1 MKARRVFFTVL
12 LLFLFSGCR
21 SKLEPLPPSEVSEGY
36 RGEILGI
43 DKNINE
49 ETIDA
54 YLNREDCVYYDM
66 RLLYDP
72 ADFSAIGGDS
82 YLSSIIEGFEVLPLP
97 YLLKVENLPQE
108 VGEGYLGRSLYYYD
122 ENHQLTSNYEEALD
136 IIHAYFP
143 EDKNIIL
150 MCGGGGYANSTR
162 KLLMELG
169 YDETRIYNA
178 GGVWYYQGENLK
190 ELEKDEEGNIVDQGI
205 VVHEID
211 FDELTRTTDSIQI
224 KEKENYNLHKEE
236 IYIDIYSFEDVL
248 KLQEEKADFLIYIY
262 LPGCLSCAEFA
273 PVLRE
278 YLEENEMTIYRMNIN
293 LASGETNVINR
304 HIRYAPSIA
313 VFNEGDLIAYLDVE
327 SEIDLPYYQ
336 STEGLGEWL
345 SQFIK

>member
-1 MKARRVFFTVL
+1 MNQIMQNYQNVYGNIYKKSQFFLEFIYSNIFFVL
-12 LLFLFSGCR
+12 LSFEDNAIFLM
-21 SKLEPLPPSEVSEGY
+21 K
-36 RGEILGI
+36 I
-43 DKNINE
+43 KNIN
-49 ETIDA
+49 
-54 YLNREDCVYYDM
+54 
-66 RLLYDP
+66 
-72 ADFSAIGGDS
+72 
-82 YLSSIIEGFEVLPLP
+82 
-97 YLLKVENLPQE
+97 K
-108 VGEGYLGRSLYYYD
+108 
-122 ENHQLTSNYEEALD
+122 
-136 IIHAYFP
+136 FP
-143 EDKNIIL
+143 
-150 MCGGGGYANSTR
+150 
-162 KLLMELG
+162 
-169 YDETRIYNA
+169 
-178 GGVWYYQGENLK
+178 
-190 ELEKDEEGNIVDQGI
+190 KDEEGNIVDQGI